1 MLLAIPSVSVVEH
14 HVCRVIRTRPN
25 THQVLHTS
33 AHANDRQRIENV
45 DDGSDREQIQ
55 LRRHE

>member
-1 MLLAIPSVSVVEH
+1 MLLAIPAVSVVEH

-25 THQVLHTS
+25 AHQVFDAS

-45 DDGSDREQIQ
+45 DDGSDRKQIQ
-55 LRRHE
+55 LR